1 MDQIDGGEGT
11 DTIDFLSFGVM
22 NQSVV
27 VDMAAGT
34 ASGGEAGTGETFRNI
49 ENIDAT
55 PYDDVLRGD
64 GDDNVFDTGGGSD
77 QVDGGGGTDTAV
89 IRSGGSVFDT
99 GLTVDL
105 ATGTVAG
112 GYSDGSTLTNIEN
125 VSAGFNRDILRGDAN
140 DNVLYGNDGADTI
153 SGGAGNDTIIGGIGA
168 YFTNNF
174 APAASIPGIPPNDTL
189 SGGLGADVFVF
200 RATQDSDI
208 PRADVITDF
217 STSEGD
223 RIDLSTFHADY
234 PGQGDPIDLTFIG
247 YGDFSGEIG
256 ELRLVQNGTATE
268 IQIDVNGD
276 EAADFLVKLAGV
288 TDVLDGDI
296 FDL

>member
-1 MDQIDGGEGT
+1 
-11 DTIDFLSFGVM
+11 
-22 NQSVV
+22 
-27 VDMAAGT
+27 MAAGT

-64 GDDNVFDTGGGSD
+64 GNHNVFDTGGGSD

-223 RIDLSTFHADY
+223 RIDRECSMPIIRDKAIRSTSPSLVMA
-234 PGQGDPIDLTFIG
+234 I
-247 YGDFSGEIG
+247 SRA
-256 ELRLVQNGTATE
+256 RLENCVLCRTE
-268 IQIDVNGD
+268 PQRKIQIDVNGD

-288 TDVLDGDI
+288 TDVPRRHI
-296 FDL
+296 